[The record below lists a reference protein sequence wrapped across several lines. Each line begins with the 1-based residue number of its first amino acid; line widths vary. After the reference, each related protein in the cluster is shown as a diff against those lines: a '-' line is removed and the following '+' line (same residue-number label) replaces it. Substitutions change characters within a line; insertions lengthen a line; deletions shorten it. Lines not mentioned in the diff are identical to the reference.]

1 MSEKKTVAK
10 AAKGAKAK
18 SKAPPKIV
26 KQSSKETVQD
36 LPLAPSLTSSLQIA
50 PSLTQSVT
58 KVADVASI
66 TTTSPLA
73 IAGSLSTPNVIP
85 AAISKP
91 VAPTGR
97 KSAPTVDSIIQ
108 DPITQIASQHWAPD
122 GEVIYFLN

>member
-1 MSEKKTVAK
+1 MSEKKIV
-10 AAKGAKAK
+10 AKGAKVKAK
-18 SKAPPKIV
+18 VPPKVV

-36 LPLAPSLTSSLQIA
+36 LPLTPSLTSSLQIA
-50 PSLTQSVT
+50 PSLTQSLT
-58 KVADVASI
+58 QVADIASV
-66 TTTSPLA
+66 TTAPPLA
-73 IAGSLSTPNVIP
+73 IASGLSTSNVIP

-122 GEVIYFLN
+122 TEVIDLFN